1 MTSSKYGFIYGYSVL
16 VYCAAAVGISSVRVN
31 SVIYAPYGCSIRFP
45 NFSSS
50 EINMSPIDKKRKIA
64 DVNHKSGKRLQPDS
78 TDAAFLQSG
87 AKKTVTSLEILPWT
101 QVPIPDRF
109 EDAEG
114 FFGLEEIEDVEIV
127 RDEKLGRLEY
137 RVGKGSCDRSL
148 LYAVPN
154 LHSTNPILQNGRAH
168 C

>member
-1 MTSSKYGFIYGYSVL
+1 
-16 VYCAAAVGISSVRVN
+16 
-31 SVIYAPYGCSIRFP
+31 
-45 NFSSS
+45 
-50 EINMSPIDKKRKIA
+50 MSPINKRRKIA
-64 DVNHKSGKRLQPDS
+64 DGNQKSGKRLRPDS
-78 TDAAFLQSG
+78 TDAASVQSG
-87 AKKTVTSLEILPWT
+87 AKKTSTSLETLPWT

-148 LYAVPN
+148 LYAFAN
-154 LHSTNPILQNGRAH
+154 LHSTNPILQNSRAPY